1 MPDAF
6 FCEEE
11 ESLKILS
18 FLVYNTYMFGYVT
31 VDKAE
36 LKMKDWERYNAYY
49 CGVCKSIGARYGQIP
64 RMILS
69 FDAAFIAVLLAGLTD
84 ERPGEDGAAGDY
96 SLSKER
102 CIAHPVKE
110 KLIVREAAVDYAA
123 DVMLLL
129 AYYKME
135 DDRQDEHTVKAAAAA
150 SYLRG
155 AKARIEKV
163 HPGLGEVLAAQL
175 GRQSELESQ
184 CCSSVDQAADPTGC
198 IMEAVF
204 IEGQRVVF
212 GDAGD
217 AAEQAVQQRV
227 LAQLGYQLGRWIY
240 LIDAADD
247 LKDDIASGGYN
258 PLKERF
264 LYDPAGETKEDFSK
278 RVHDD
283 VERILLSCLA
293 DMAGSLDLLEIRR
306 NQDIIRNVVQFGLLR
321 QTDTVLE
328 KLKGNNQ

>member
-1 MPDAF
+1 
-6 FCEEE
+6 
-11 ESLKILS
+11 
-18 FLVYNTYMFGYVT
+18 MFGYVT

-49 CGVCKSIGARYGQIP
+49 CGVCKSIGARYGQLP

-69 FDAAFIAVLLAGLTD
+69 FDAAFIAALLAGLSEEGT
-84 ERPGEDGAAGDY
+84 GEDETAGNY

-110 KLIVREAAVDYAA
+110 KLVVREPAVDYAA

-155 AKARIEKV
+155 AKTRIEQV
-163 HPGLGEVLAAQL
+163 HPALGKVLAEQL
-175 GRQSELESQ
+175 ARQSELESQ
-184 CCSSVDQAADPTGC
+184 CCNSVDQAADPTGR

-204 IEGQRVVF
+204 TEGQT
-212 GDAGD
+212 
-217 AAEQAVQQRV
+217 VQQRV

-247 LKDDIASGGYN
+247 LPDDIASGGYN
-258 PLKERF
+258 PIKERF

-293 DMAGSLDLLEIRR
+293 DMTGSLDLLEIRR

>member
-1 MPDAF
+1 
-6 FCEEE
+6 
-11 ESLKILS
+11 
-18 FLVYNTYMFGYVT
+18 MFGYVT
-31 VDKAE
+31 CDKAE

-49 CGVCKSIGARYGQIP
+49 CGVCKSIGARYGQLP

-69 FDAAFIAVLLAGLTD
+69 FDAAFIAVLLAGLT
-84 ERPGEDGAAGDY
+84 EEASAEDGGAGGY
-96 SLSKER
+96 RLGKER

-110 KLIVREAAVDYAA
+110 KLVVRESAVDYAA

-135 DDRQDEHTVKAAAAA
+135 DDRQDEHTVKAAAAGR
-150 SYLRG
+150 YLRG
-155 AKARIEKV
+155 AKERIERERAS
-163 HPGLGEVLAAQL
+163 LGAVLAEQL
-175 GRQSELESQ
+175 ARQSDLESQ
-184 CCSSVDQAADPTGC
+184 RCSSVDQAADPTGK
-198 IMEAVF
+198 IMEAVLA
-204 IEGQRVVF
+204 EGAQAVCSR
-212 GDAGD
+212 DKDGD
-217 AAEQAVQQRV
+217 AATRLAVLQRV

-293 DMAGSLDLLEIRR
+293 DMTGSLDLLEIRR

>member
-1 MPDAF
+1 
-6 FCEEE
+6 
-11 ESLKILS
+11 
-18 FLVYNTYMFGYVT
+18 MFGYVT

-69 FDAAFIAVLLAGLTD
+69 FDAAFIAVLLAGLS
-84 ERPGEDGAAGDY
+84 EEGAGEDGAAGDY

-110 KLIVREAAVDYAA
+110 KLVVREPAVDYAA

-155 AKARIEKV
+155 AKARIEQV
-163 HPGLGEVLAAQL
+163 HPALGKVLAEQL
-175 GRQSELESQ
+175 ARQSELESQ
-184 CCSSVDQAADPTGC
+184 CCSSVDQAADPTGR

-204 IEGQRVVF
+204 TEGQTT
-212 GDAGD
+212 
-217 AAEQAVQQRV
+217 QQRV
-227 LAQLGYQLGRWIY
+227 LAHLGYQLGRWIY

-247 LKDDIASGGYN
+247 LPDDIASGGYN

-278 RVHDD
+278 RIHDD

-293 DMAGSLDLLEIRR
+293 DMTGSLDLLEIRR